1 MPVGCLHVPIPP
13 GMLERWVKNR
23 NRLLG
28 SLVPSWGMP
37 PKRCETGIRTTSH
50 SADSG
55 ISFELR
61 SQSTVP
67 LLAVAHGSVVH
78 GHLLCTQYSGGRR
91 RASGTRKRW
100 IHCFS
105 CPSMYRL
112 CIRAPRSPIS
122 TKCPPRSRR
131 AAGNPLSP
139 GFISRLGDGDARN
152 RNGLFNGTRTK
163 LMTGSSGCG
172 RGGSQGIEYLWTC
185 GDHCANSTLNSLS
198 GRYPAA
204 TDRTERSGPLG
215 SYTVGKVHAR
225 LPLGRSR
232 TLNRCGGTEG
242 HPSCRVGEP
251 WNIGATL
258 ACVF

>member
-1 MPVGCLHVPIPP
+1 MGNAAKTLQD
-13 GMLERWVKNR
+13 G
-23 NRLLG
+23 
-28 SLVPSWGMP
+28 
-37 PKRCETGIRTTSH
+37 
-50 SADSG
+50 DSNNKPFRG
-55 ISFELR
+55 FGYFFR
-61 SQSTVP
+61 AP
-67 LLAVAHGSVVH
+67 LPVH
-78 GHLLCTQYSGGRR
+78 GPTARRRPWVGRPWPPTVYCTQYSGGRR
-91 RASGTRKRW
+91 RTSGTRKRW

-131 AAGNPLSP
+131 APGNPLSP

-152 RNGLFNGTRTK
+152 RNGLFNGTCTK